1 MSLRLKTILGIGF
14 IEAVLLLILI
24 TSILEYMRT
33 SNEESMENYVL
44 TTTQLFA
51 ATTKDAVLSFDLAS
65 LETFVEEILKN
76 QGLLYVRIMDT
87 NKNILATGGDKHY
100 LAKIFSADTNYQHVT
115 DDVYDTV
122 TAITV
127 DGQTYG
133 YIEMGISTERIT
145 RALAKAQKLAATIA
159 IVEMG
164 LVALF
169 SFMLGVYLTKQ
180 LKVLRSSAKAIAAGD
195 LDHAI
200 DIKTHDEIGEVAASF
215 NKMIVSLNASKKET
229 EQYQG
234 ELLVLNKNLEER
246 VEKRTWKILE
256 QKQKLDSA
264 YNDLSYA
271 QKKIN
276 NLASFDQLTGYPNRE
291 QFLLL
296 LEKRISRM
304 PKHATGTVILLA
316 IDHFKRINDSINSDN
331 ADTLLIEVG
340 NRISHCVG
348 VDDIIARPGGDV
360 FLLVLSQEH
369 MMDKDSRGTALSISD
384 TLLHEISLPFNINDH
399 ILHITTSIGVALF
412 DQSMNAKMVLHH
424 VEYASNYSKINGRNK
439 SSCFEEKMQ
448 AAVNKRF
455 KLEQDLREAVENSE
469 LFLAFQPQIRSDDAG
484 GISCNSLEVLVR
496 WIHPQD
502 GFIPPDVFIEIAE
515 ESQLII
521 TLGNWIMDHACQQ
534 ISAWQQEG
542 IPFEHV
548 AINISPIQFKQSD
561 FVETVIDIL
570 GRNQLEPN
578 AIMLEITEG
587 VIIDNPDDIIDKIA
601 CLKQHGIKISIDDFG
616 TGYSSLGYLKRL
628 PIDELKI
635 DRSFIQ
641 EIESDYSD
649 MVITEVI
656 ISMAKHFGYEVIA
669 EGVETEAQKDI
680 LISKGCD
687 FFQGYYFSR
696 PLPAAEIPPYLMS
709 IQPQRYDQHLLEIY
723 KKVDDESP
731 SIR

>member
-87 NKNILATGGDKHY
+87 NKSILATGGEESY
-100 LAKIFSADTNYQHVT
+100 LAKVFSADTNYQHVT

-145 RALAKAQKLAATIA
+145 RALARAQRLAATIA
-159 IVEMG
+159 LLEMG

-180 LKVLRSSAKAIAAGD
+180 LKVLRTSAKAIAAGD

-200 DIKTHDEIGEVAASF
+200 EIKTHDEIGEVAASF
-215 NKMIVSLNASKKET
+215 NKMIVSLNTAKKET

-234 ELLVLNKNLEER
+234 ELLALNKNLEDR

-264 YNDLSYA
+264 YNDLNSA
-271 QKKIN
+271 QKEIN
-276 NLASFDQLTGYPNRE
+276 NLASYDQLTGYPNRE

-296 LEKRISRM
+296 LEKRIACMSN
-304 PKHATGTVILLA
+304 TYGTVILLA
-316 IDHFKRINDSINSDN
+316 VDHFKRINDSINSDN

-348 VDDIIARPGGDV
+348 PNDIIARPGGDI
-360 FLLVLSQEH
+360 FLLVLSQEY
-369 MMDKDSRGTALSISD
+369 MTDKGFGDAALSVSD
-384 TLLHEISLPFNINDH
+384 TLLHEIALPFNINDH
-399 ILHITTSIGVALF
+399 ILHITASIGIALF
-412 DQSMNAKMVLHH
+412 DQSMSAQMVLHH
-424 VEYASNYSKINGRNK
+424 AEYASNYSKISGRNK

-448 AAVNKRF
+448 EAVNKRF
-455 KLEQDLREAVENSE
+455 KLEQDLREAVENNE
-469 LFLAFQPQIRSDDAG
+469 LFLAFQPQIRSCESG
-484 GISCNSLEVLVR
+484 EISCNSLEVLVR

-534 ISAWQQEG
+534 ISAWQKQG
-542 IPFEHV
+542 IPFDHV
-548 AINISPIQFKQSD
+548 AINISPIQFKQND

-570 GRNQLEPN
+570 GRNQLKPN

-587 VIIDNPDDIIDKIA
+587 VIIDNPEDIIDKIA
-601 CLKQHGIKISIDDFG
+601 CLKKHGIKISIDDFG
-616 TGYSSLGYLKRL
+616 TGYSSLGYLKKL

-656 ISMAKHFGYEVIA
+656 ISMAKHFSYEVIA

-680 LISKGCD
+680 LMSKGCD

-696 PLPAAEIPPYLMS
+696 PLPAAEIPPYLIS
-709 IQPQRYDQHLLEIY
+709 IQPQRYDQYLLDTY
-723 KKVDDESP
+723 KTVNDESP